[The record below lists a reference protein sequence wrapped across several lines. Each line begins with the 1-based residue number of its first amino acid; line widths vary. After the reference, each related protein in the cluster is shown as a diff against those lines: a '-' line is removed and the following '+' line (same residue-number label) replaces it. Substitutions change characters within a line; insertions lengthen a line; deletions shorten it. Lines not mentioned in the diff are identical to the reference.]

1 MSSLNKCIGFE
12 VPEIYVDT
20 FGSGL
25 GFHGSL
31 GSHQRK
37 GPLAKL
43 QLKSKKSMKSL
54 LLGGSQFH

>member
-1 MSSLNKCIGFE
+1 MSSLNECIGFE
-12 VPEIYVDT
+12 IREIYMDT

-37 GPLAKL
+37 DPLAKL
-43 QLKSKKSMKSL
+43 
-54 LLGGSQFH
+54 

>member
-1 MSSLNKCIGFE
+1 MSSLNECIGFE
-12 VPEIYVDT
+12 IREIYVDT

-37 GPLAKL
+37 DPLAKL
-43 QLKSKKSMKSL
+43 
-54 LLGGSQFH
+54 